1 MRLPVTRRAAFAG
14 LLRPASIPSMLP
26 GRIARTLASLATT
39 SFVVLT
45 SWALAGPASAQK
57 PLPPTYDELVAQKPW
72 TYWLAKALLAGAV
85 LLVVAIVL
93 VYLIKGREFRA
104 NQRRGGSK

>member
-1 MRLPVTRRAAFAG
+1 MWLPVRRRAAFAA
-14 LLRPASIPSMLP
+14 LVRATSIPCMLP
-26 GRIARTLASLATT
+26 GRIARMLASLVTT
-39 SFVVLT
+39 SFVVIT

-72 TYWLAKALLAGAV
+72 TYWMARALLGGAA
-85 LLVVAIVL
+85 LLVAAVVL
-93 VYLIKGREFRA
+93 GYLVKGREFRA